1 MLVFK
6 NRKSKNYILFFVMLF
21 MLFIDLKIFSLVTV
35 SKQYK
40 YIFALPTFIYICI
53 FTLTFINQFLFQE
66 ILEIDYEGIKIIT
79 KNIVRT
85 KEKKLLFKDIK
96 DIKEIRKKTFETHQ
110 IFNILHPSEERLEIV
125 YKNKTIK
132 FGLLNEDEL
141 KKILNFIKDKL

>member
-1 MLVFK
+1 M
-6 NRKSKNYILFFVMLF
+6 
-21 MLFIDLKIFSLVTV
+21 
-35 SKQYK
+35 
-40 YIFALPTFIYICI
+40 
-53 FTLTFINQFLFQE
+53 TFINQFLFQE